1 MLARGGCFQE
11 YSTFDSDW
19 LCIALY
25 VCVTLVSADLSEAL
39 NRIVSLVYVL
49 GLVDSIFEK

>member
-19 LCIALY
+19 LYIALY

-39 NRIVSLVYVL
+39 NRIVSLVYIL